1 MFVVP
6 DDLAGVKGNNA
17 LVQKIYDALVVR
29 RQKHGRTKVVNF
41 LEDLYNLKRV
51 QGVEVPRRLVRD

>member
-1 MFVVP
+1 MLVVT
-6 DDLAGVKGNNA
+6 DNLAGIKRDNP